1 MRRPAFIVLVALAV
15 LAAASCNKDT
25 PTNPSTQGLA
35 GTWRATSA
43 IYQSVANSSKRVD
56 IVSQGSTVVL
66 ELATS
71 TFTLTITD
79 PGKSPKVTTG
89 SWTSTTDTMTL
100 SPSGASFSW
109 VFSMAQSRSGLT
121 LSGAHVQFDFG
132 GGLEESTLTLAL
144 TR

>member
-1 MRRPAFIVLVALAV
+1 
-15 LAAASCNKDT
+15 
-25 PTNPSTQGLA
+25 
-35 GTWRATSA
+35 
-43 IYQSVANSSKRVD
+43 
-56 IVSQGSTVVL
+56 
-66 ELATS
+66 
-71 TFTLTITD
+71 
-79 PGKSPKVTTG
+79 
-89 SWTSTTDTMTL
+89 MTL